1 MKVKRSAKGLKKI
14 GLEDMYRLNRLSE
27 EIDGRVH
34 EMKLVI
40 ARNLGIDASNLSPA
54 FGVPKSTRMDFSGMS
69 GIPNWSM
76 WVSGSTVCI
85 QDGNDWSCEG

>member
-34 EMKLVI
+34 KRLPYFIEQVYNRKRLH
-40 ARNLGIDASNLSPA
+40 ASLDY
-54 FGVPKSTRMDFSGMS
+54 VPPLKTRQ
-69 GIPNWSM
+69 
-76 WVSGSTVCI
+76 C
-85 QDGNDWSCEG
+85 